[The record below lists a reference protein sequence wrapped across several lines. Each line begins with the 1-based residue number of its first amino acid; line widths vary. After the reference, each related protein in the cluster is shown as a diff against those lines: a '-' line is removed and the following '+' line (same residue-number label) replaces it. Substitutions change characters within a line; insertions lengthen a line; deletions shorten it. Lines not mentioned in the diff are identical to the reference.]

1 MKGRTQTSPSF
12 HFFQHLSYGS
22 FLFFP
27 LALVLHLARQEF
39 VNEKSKVMKMN
50 RAIMNLYKD
59 NKALQKSNDGLELEV
74 RSCKK
79 EKIAILRGIRGYL
92 NSIRRNEEPKRS
104 HEYHNGPLS
113 DNLDEIKEN
122 EPIST
127 SHTLDES
134 DLI

>member
-1 MKGRTQTSPSF
+1 M
-12 HFFQHLSYGS
+12 
-22 FLFFP
+22 
-27 LALVLHLARQEF
+27 LHLARQEF

-92 NSIRRNEEPKRS
+92 NSIRRNEEAKRS

-113 DNLDEIKEN
+113 DYLDEIKEN